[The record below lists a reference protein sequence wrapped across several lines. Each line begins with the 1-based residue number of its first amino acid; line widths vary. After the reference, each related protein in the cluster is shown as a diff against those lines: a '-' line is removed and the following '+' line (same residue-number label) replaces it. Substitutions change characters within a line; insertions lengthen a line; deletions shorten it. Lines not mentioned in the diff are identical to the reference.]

1 MRKLRPPTLRT
12 DDRDAYDNLELKM
25 LMSRTSGLAEFRST
39 PSMANDPINIA
50 PQLEMGNTSL
60 NNFVPDGK

>member
-12 DDRDAYDNLELKM
+12 DDREVKDNVELKM
-25 LMSRTSGLAEFRST
+25 LTSRTSGLAEFRST
-39 PSMANDPINIA
+39 PPMANDPINIA
-50 PQLEMGNTSL
+50 PQLKMGNTSL